1 MIERVTTPQEGPGVV
16 CPHCGF
22 RVEPGSPVCGN
33 CGRQFEEHAMPA
45 TIADSGTRTV
55 KFAVAAAILV
65 ALGVLVFTAGGR
77 AIDYFEDLVDTANV
91 PAQVGDPGA
100 GGSANSL
107 VSPYASVRELAA
119 ALKEGGLACNQVTVD
134 HADNVVATGSCQAP
148 GDPVRI
154 HVQINIY
161 FQQASLTASEE
172 IFSERAFTFVHDD
185 NWFVITQLPVARKVH
200 EILGGDL
207 VRAK

>member
-1 MIERVTTPQEGPGVV
+1 M
-16 CPHCGF
+16 
-22 RVEPGSPVCGN
+22 PV
-33 CGRQFEEHAMPA
+33 

-55 KFAVAAAILV
+55 KFAVVAAILV
-65 ALGVLVFTAGGR
+65 ALGALVFAAGGK
-77 AIDYFEDLVDTANV
+77 AVDYFEGLVDTANV

-100 GGSANSL
+100 GGGSNQ
-107 VSPYASVRELAA
+107 VESPYASVRELAA
-119 ALKEGGLACNQVTVD
+119 ALNDGGLRCNKVEVD

-161 FQQASLTASEE
+161 FQQPSLEASEE
-172 IFSERAFTFVHDD
+172 IMSEGAFTFVHED
-185 NWFVITQLPVARKVH
+185 NWFVITQLPVARRVH
-200 EILGGDL
+200 DILGGDL